1 MKRLLI
7 ALFLTSVALPAFAG
21 VKEAN
26 QAMQRKDYKTALKE
40 WNALGNKNNAE
51 AQFQLGV
58 MYGAGLGVDADIN
71 VAVSWYQKAAQQNHP
86 EAAYVLCIAY
96 AKGQGVTADREL
108 SDQWLRKA
116 ADLGSI
122 NALIGLASIHYRKQE
137 FTDALAWYRKAA
149 AKNDPSAQFNIG
161 NIYNRGKGVPQNE
174 PEAIKWFTLAAEQND
189 DRAQYELGV
198 IHMNRKDFA
207 TGVAWLEKAAEAGNS
222 YAQSDLGRAYFL
234 GSGVAENKVEGFK
247 WVFIATEISH
257 SDYDREL
264 RDAMTAEMSDAQIEE
279 GQNLAVEWLIE
290 HGLVL

>member
-1 MKRLLI
+1 MNRLLI
-7 ALFLTSVALPAFAG
+7 ALLLSTLALPTFAG

-26 QAMQRKDYKTALKE
+26 QAMQKKDYKTALKE
-40 WNALGNKNNAE
+40 WTALANKENAE

-58 MYGAGLGVDADIN
+58 MYGAGLGVPADIN
-71 VAVSWYQKAAQQNHP
+71 VAVSWYLKAAQQNHP

-96 AKGQGVTADREL
+96 AKGQGVNVDREL

-122 NALIGLASIHYRKQE
+122 NALNGLASIHYRKQE
-137 FTDALAWYRKAA
+137 FTEALAWFRKAA
-149 AKNDPSAQFNIG
+149 AKNDASAQFNIG
-161 NIYNRGKGVPQNE
+161 NIYNRGKAVQQNE
-174 PEAIKWFTLAAEQND
+174 SEAIKWFTLAANQNE

-198 IHMNRKDFA
+198 LHMNRKDFT
-207 TGVAWLEKAAEAGNS
+207 TGLTWLGKAAESGNS

-264 RDAMTAEMSDAQIEE
+264 KDAMFEEMNDAQIKE
-279 GQNLAVEWLIE
+279 GQSLAIEWLKK
-290 HGLVL
+290 HGLAI